1 MSEPSTPL
9 MRQYSAIKKEHP
21 NALLFFR
28 LGDFYELFFDDAILA
43 ARELQITLT
52 SRNKEKGVNIPM
64 CGVPYHAAEGYIAK
78 LIRRGFKVAVCEQ
91 VEDPR
96 LATKLVRR
104 EVTRVVTP
112 GTAADSSLNAEE
124 NNFLAAVA
132 TVGDR
137 VGFAALDLSTGEFRA
152 TEFAGESAGRR
163 IQEELEQLRP
173 KEMLYGSSA
182 PLLEHASSTQLGS
195 FATLNGRDTPHST
208 GTAPVARISGF
219 GWAET
224 PLDDWIF
231 APDHAIPLVENHFGV
246 LSLEGFG
253 LAGKQAAASAAG
265 AILYYIRSTQRGTL
279 DHVDRIG
286 FYERQN
292 CLVLDAVTVRNL
304 ELIEPLFAGTDAG
317 VTLIRCLDATITPMG
332 KRLLRMWMLRPS
344 LDRTEIEA
352 RLDAVDV
359 QVKDIVG
366 REELRRSLDGI
377 LDLERLL
384 SRVTLETANPRD
396 VLALGASLGKLP
408 KVRGVL
414 AGLLAPRLAMLHA
427 AIDELGDLRGK
438 IESMLAPEPPLTL
451 NDGGVIAAG
460 IDKDLDEL
468 RDLSHNSKQYLA
480 QVETRE
486 RERTGIGSLKVK
498 FNSIFG
504 YYIEISKANLHHA
517 PTDYERKQTLVNAE
531 RFTTPELKEYESKI
545 LDAQEKIV
553 EIERRLFAELRS
565 AIAAEAKRIRQTAL
579 ALAEVDVLGSLAH
592 IAALRNYCRPKFEA
606 DNSDQTADL
615 EIVEGRHPVI
625 ELQEM
630 TIGNDRF
637 VPNDLFLNSK
647 THNIVV
653 LTGPN
658 MGGKSTYLRQ
668 AALIVIMAQMGSFV
682 PARSVRMGIV
692 DRVFTRIGASD
703 NVARGRSTFMVEMT
717 ETAAI
722 LHTATPRSLILL
734 DEVGRG
740 TSTYDGLAIAWA
752 AVEYLHARVRAK
764 TLFATHYFELTEL
777 AEQLSG
783 VKNYHVSVKETG
795 GSVVFLRRVEPG
807 AADRSYGIEVA
818 KLAGLPNEVVVR
830 AREVLAEHESS
841 EHRLSGHLTPGSAPE
856 RPAQLTIFTPL
867 SQPVLEKLREADL
880 DRMTPLEALNL
891 LAELKKADW
900 QKRWQRRT
908 QLIHASGQLLIVGFD
923 GTEMSPRLASLL
935 AKIAP
940 AGVILFARNIK
951 GVEQTHTLLRE
962 CQKCVAMPLFTC
974 VDLEGG
980 TVDRFRN
987 VLGTAPSPAE
997 VFATGS
1003 RALYRKHGRVIG
1015 ENCRALGF
1023 NVDFAPVLDLAFAA
1037 SRSVMSSRA
1046 VSDDPKQVVVYAREF
1061 LQGLRDA
1068 GVLGCGKHFPW
1079 AG

>member
-1 MSEPSTPL
+1 LQITQLQITTYQSLMSELSTPL

-28 LGDFYELFFDDAILA
+28 LGDFYELFFDDAVLA

-52 SRNKEKGVNIPM
+52 SRNKEKGVDIPM

-96 LATKLVRR
+96 LAKKLVRR

-132 TVGDR
+132 TTGDR

-152 TEFAGESAGRR
+152 TEFTGETAGRR
-163 IQEELEQLRP
+163 IKEELEQLRP
-173 KEMLYGSSA
+173 KELLYGSSA
-182 PLLEHASSTQLGS
+182 PLFELADRGRARAASGLASSSLSSLQASSSSSSSSSSASLLS
-195 FATLNGRDTPHST
+195 APFPSMAST
-208 GTAPVARISGF
+208 SAMKSPVGIAPRPANSA
-219 GWAET
+219 WAET

-231 APDHAIPLVENHFGV
+231 APDHAIPLLENHFGV

-253 LAGKQAAASAAG
+253 LAGKPAAASAAG

-279 DHVDRIG
+279 DHIDRIG

-317 VTLIRCLDATITPMG
+317 VTLFRCLDATVTPMG
-332 KRLLRMWMLRPS
+332 KRLLRAWMLRPS
-344 LDRTEIEA
+344 VDVGEIEA
-352 RLDAVDV
+352 RLESVEAL
-359 QVKDIVG
+359 VKDIVR
-366 REELRRSLDGI
+366 REELRHTLEGI

-396 VLALGASLGKLP
+396 VIAMGASLARIP
-408 KVRGVL
+408 KVRSTL
-414 AGLLAPRLAMLHA
+414 AGFAAVRLTALHVLV
-427 AIDELGDLRGK
+427 DELGDLRAK
-438 IESMLAPEPPLTL
+438 IEQTIVAEPPLTL
-451 NDGGVIAAG
+451 SDGGVIAAG
-460 IDKDLDEL
+460 IDKELDEL
-468 RDLSHNSKQYLA
+468 RDLSRNSKEYLA
-480 QVETRE
+480 RVEVRE

-504 YYIEISKANLHHA
+504 YYIEISKANLAHA
-517 PTDYERKQTLVNAE
+517 PTDYERKQTLVSAE

-553 EIERRLFAELRS
+553 EIERRLFAEFRS

-579 ALAEVDVLGSLAH
+579 ALAEVDVLACLSH
-592 IAALRNYCRPKFEA
+592 VAALRNYCRPKFKGASEGTSERTREDSA
-606 DNSDQTADL
+606 AESSRSSSHSDSLSKASGDL
-615 EIVEGRHPVI
+615 EIVGGRHPVI
-625 ELQEM
+625 EQQELAA
-630 TIGNDRF
+630 GSERF
-637 VPNDLFLNSK
+637 VPNDIFLNSA
-647 THNIVV
+647 THNIIV

-682 PARSVRMGIV
+682 PARSARLGIV

-703 NVARGRSTFMVEMT
+703 NLARGRSTFMVEMT

-722 LHTATPRSLILL
+722 LHTATARSLILL

-752 AVEYLHARVRAK
+752 AIEYLHAHVRAK
-764 TLFATHYFELTEL
+764 ALFATHYFELTEL
-777 AEQLSG
+777 AEQLGG
-783 VKNYHVSVKETG
+783 VKNYHVSVKEAG
-795 GSVVFLRRVEPG
+795 GSVVFLRKVEPG

-841 EHRLSGHLTPGSAPE
+841 ERRLSERITPGSSNVPE

-867 SQPVLEKLREADL
+867 SQPVLEKLREVDL
-880 DRMTPLEALNL
+880 NRLTPLEALNL
-891 LAELKKADW
+891 LAELKKE
-900 QKRWQRRT
+900 
-908 QLIHASGQLLIVGFD
+908 I
-923 GTEMSPRLASLL
+923 
-935 AKIAP
+935 
-940 AGVILFARNIK
+940 
-951 GVEQTHTLLRE
+951 
-962 CQKCVAMPLFTC
+962 
-974 VDLEGG
+974 
-980 TVDRFRN
+980 
-987 VLGTAPSPAE
+987 
-997 VFATGS
+997 
-1003 RALYRKHGRVIG
+1003 
-1015 ENCRALGF
+1015 
-1023 NVDFAPVLDLAFAA
+1023 
-1037 SRSVMSSRA
+1037 
-1046 VSDDPKQVVVYAREF
+1046 
-1061 LQGLRDA
+1061 
-1068 GVLGCGKHFPW
+1068 
-1079 AG
+1079 

>member
-1 MSEPSTPL
+1 MSELSTPL

-28 LGDFYELFFDDAILA
+28 LGDFYELFFDDAVLA

-52 SRNKEKGVNIPM
+52 SRNKEKGVDIPM
-64 CGVPYHAAEGYIAK
+64 CGVPYHAAEGYIGK

-96 LATKLVRR
+96 LAKKLVRR

-132 TVGDR
+132 TTGDR

-152 TEFAGESAGRR
+152 TEFTGETAGRR

-173 KEMLYGSSA
+173 EELLYGSSA
-182 PLLEHASSTQLGS
+182 PLFELAKKPSRRASLGQS
-195 FATLNGRDTPHST
+195 AAGI
-208 GTAPVARISGF
+208 APRPADSP
-219 GWAET
+219 WAET

-231 APDHAIPLVENHFGV
+231 APDHAIPLLENHFGV

-253 LAGKQAAASAAG
+253 LAGKPAAASAAG
-265 AILYYIRSTQRGTL
+265 VILYYIRSTQRGTL
-279 DHVDRIG
+279 DHIDRIG

-317 VTLIRCLDATITPMG
+317 VTLFRCLDATVTPMG
-332 KRLLRMWMLRPS
+332 KRLLRAWMLRPS
-344 LDRTEIEA
+344 VDVGEIEA
-352 RLDAVDV
+352 RLESVEAL
-359 QVKDIVG
+359 VKDIVR
-366 REELRRSLDGI
+366 REELRRTLEGI

-396 VLALGASLGKLP
+396 VIAMGASLARIP
-408 KVRGVL
+408 KVRSTL
-414 AGLLAPRLAMLHA
+414 AGFTAARLTALHLLV
-427 AIDELGDLRGK
+427 DELGDLRAK
-438 IESMLAPEPPLTL
+438 IEQTIIAEPPLTL
-451 NDGGVIAAG
+451 SDGGVIAAG
-460 IDKDLDEL
+460 IDKELDEL
-468 RDLSHNSKQYLA
+468 RDLSRNSKEYLA
-480 QVETRE
+480 RVELRE

-504 YYIEISKANLHHA
+504 YYIEISKANLAHA

-579 ALAEVDVLGSLAH
+579 ALAEVDVLACLAH
-592 IAALRNYCRPKFEA
+592 IAALRNYCRPKFEGA
-606 DNSDQTADL
+606 RGGMSEGAREDAAAERSNKFGDL
-615 EIVEGRHPVI
+615 EIIAGRHPVI
-625 ELQEM
+625 EQQEM
-630 TIGNDRF
+630 AAGSERF
-637 VPNDLFLNSK
+637 VPNDIFLNSSS
-647 THNIVV
+647 HNIIV

-668 AALIVIMAQMGSFV
+668 AALIAIMAQMGSFV
-682 PARSVRMGIV
+682 PARSARLGIV

-703 NVARGRSTFMVEMT
+703 NLARGRSTFMVEMT

-722 LHTATPRSLILL
+722 LHTATARSLILL

-752 AVEYLHARVRAK
+752 AVEYLHARVHAK

-777 AEQLSG
+777 AEQLGG
-783 VKNYHVSVKETG
+783 VKNYHVSVKEAG
-795 GSVVFLRRVEPG
+795 GSVVFLRKVEPG

-841 EHRLSGHLTPGSAPE
+841 ERRLSERITPGSSNVSE

-867 SQPVLEKLREADL
+867 SQPVLEKLREVDL
-880 DRMTPLEALNL
+880 NRLTPLEALNL
-891 LAELKKADW
+891 LAELKKE
-900 QKRWQRRT
+900 
-908 QLIHASGQLLIVGFD
+908 I
-923 GTEMSPRLASLL
+923 
-935 AKIAP
+935 
-940 AGVILFARNIK
+940 
-951 GVEQTHTLLRE
+951 
-962 CQKCVAMPLFTC
+962 
-974 VDLEGG
+974 
-980 TVDRFRN
+980 
-987 VLGTAPSPAE
+987 
-997 VFATGS
+997 
-1003 RALYRKHGRVIG
+1003 
-1015 ENCRALGF
+1015 
-1023 NVDFAPVLDLAFAA
+1023 
-1037 SRSVMSSRA
+1037 
-1046 VSDDPKQVVVYAREF
+1046 
-1061 LQGLRDA
+1061 
-1068 GVLGCGKHFPW
+1068 
-1079 AG
+1079 